1 MLSQRIIW
9 LELPEKERIR
19 ELQKT
24 LGKCQTLYRD
34 MIKELT
40 FQAQQVP
47 SLIDMVKSLRLQLEL
62 LKLSG
67 YQDNSF
73 SLNFGNG
80 IPPLVLNI
88 AGDQLKMLHRA
99 LAMAFHPDKH
109 PEDSQQ
115 YAELMKTINSWY
127 DKFLGKNVGRKPT

>member
-1 MLSQRIIW
+1 MGGHK
-9 LELPEKERIR
+9 EK
-19 ELQKT
+19 
-24 LGKCQTLYRD
+24 G
-34 MIKELT
+34 
-40 FQAQQVP
+40 
-47 SLIDMVKSLRLQLEL
+47 
-62 LKLSG
+62 
-67 YQDNSF
+67 F
-73 SLNFGNG
+73 SINFGNG
-80 IPPLVLNI
+80 VPPLVLNI

>member
-1 MLSQRIIW
+1 
-9 LELPEKERIR
+9 
-19 ELQKT
+19 
-24 LGKCQTLYRD
+24 
-34 MIKELT
+34 MIKELE
-40 FQAQQVP
+40 FQARQVP
-47 SLIDMVKSLRLQLEL
+47 SLIDTVKSLRRKAESLRLQVESLRLQLSL
-62 LKLSG
+62 LNMGGHKEKG
-67 YQDNSF
+67 F
-73 SLNFGNG
+73 SINFGNG
-80 IPPLVLNI
+80 VPPLVLNI